1 MTALPLPLPV
11 PSSAGHAASPY
22 TDEPDA
28 LLQLDGSD
36 PAEAAS
42 AVYREVRR
50 GRRVVA
56 VVCGDPEAAARL
68 AQALDAIGV
77 AAIRPGPGEAVL
89 GSGVTVVAGPEAIPG
104 RLRANP
110 TRVLRVALAGCGV
123 VGGGVLPR
131 LLADARF
138 QVIGVLV
145 RDPARARD
153 IAIPAGLA
161 VSDPGALLARE
172 PDILVEAISDAST
185 GLALIRAALSRG
197 VDVVSANK
205 QAVGSDL
212 PALIDLAA
220 AGEAR
225 LLYSASVG
233 GGAPLIE
240 TVRRARA
247 HGAVVRIEAVLNGT
261 CNFILNRLAEGRPF
275 EEALI
280 AAREAGFAE
289 ADPSA
294 DLTGLDAA
302 AKLAILG
309 HEALRGRLIVDGVA
323 RQTLGRDGV
332 LPAGRVRQL
341 ARLDVRTGEVG
352 VALRVVDGDPLFAD
366 LADEWNALRVTTGDG
381 RVFTARG
388 RGAGRTPTAE
398 SVWADLTD
406 LAELKALSPAGAGV
420 GDPPDGSSTP
430 RLHKSAF
437 RERRLHHT
445 EP

>member
-1 MTALPLPLPV
+1 MIALSVPLPRPV
-11 PSSAGHAASPY
+11 SPPGTITPY
-22 TDEPDA
+22 TDEPVA
-28 LLQLDGSD
+28 LLQLDGAD
-36 PAEAAS
+36 AVAAAS

-56 VVCGDPEAAARL
+56 VACGDPDAPDRL
-68 AQALDAIGV
+68 VRALDAIGV
-77 AAIRPGPGEAVL
+77 AATRPGPGEAVL
-89 GSGVTVVAGPEAIPG
+89 GAGVTVVAGPEAHPC
-104 RLRANP
+104 RPPSAPAR
-110 TRVLRVALAGCGV
+110 TVRVALAGCGV

-131 LLADARF
+131 LVADARF
-138 QVIGVLV
+138 DVVGVLV
-145 RDPARARD
+145 RDPARRRD
-153 IAIPAGLA
+153 TAIPAGLA
-161 VSDPGALLARE
+161 VSDPAALLARE

-205 QAVGSDL
+205 QAVGADL
-212 PALIDLAA
+212 PALAALAA
-220 AGEAR
+220 AGDAR

-261 CNFILNRLAEGRPF
+261 CNFILNRLAEGQPF
-275 EEALI
+275 ETALA
-280 AAREAGFAE
+280 AARDAGFAE

-309 HEALRGRLIVDGVA
+309 HEALRGRLAVGGVSREA
-323 RQTLGRDGV
+323 LSREGV
-332 LPAGRVRQL
+332 LPTGRVRQV

-352 VALRVVDGDPLFAD
+352 VALRAVDGDPLFAD
-366 LADEWNALRVTTGDG
+366 LDDEWNALRVTTGDG

-406 LAELKALSPAGAGV
+406 LADVDGRSKENAAGSWEPAALKSP
-420 GDPPDGSSTP
+420 
-430 RLHKSAF
+430 
-437 RERRLHHT
+437 
-445 EP
+445 

>member
-1 MTALPLPLPV
+1 MTALPLPLPG
-11 PSSAGHAASPY
+11 PSAADHAVAPH
-22 TDEPDA
+22 TDEPVA
-28 LLQLDGSD
+28 LLQLDGSN

-56 VVCGDPEAAARL
+56 VACGDADAAGRL
-68 AQALDAIGV
+68 SRTLDAIGV
-77 AAIRPGPGEAVL
+77 VAARPASGEAVL
-89 GSGVTVVAGPEAIPG
+89 GTGVTIVAGPEALPG
-104 RLRANP
+104 RSRPHPGRA
-110 TRVLRVALAGCGV
+110 LRVALAGCGV

-138 QVIGVLV
+138 EVVGVLV
-145 RDPARARD
+145 RDPAKARD
-153 IAIPAGLA
+153 TAIPADLT
-161 VSDPGALLARE
+161 VSDPAALLARE
-172 PDILVEAISDAST
+172 PDILVEAISDPST
-185 GLALIRAALSRG
+185 GLALIRAALTRG

-205 QAVGSDL
+205 QAVGGDL

-220 AGEAR
+220 AGGAR

-275 EEALI
+275 AEALA

-294 DLTGLDAA
+294 DLEGLDAA

-309 HEALRGRLIVDGVA
+309 HEALRGRLTVGTVA
-323 RQTLGRDGV
+323 RQTLGRDSV

-352 VALRVVDGDPLFAD
+352 IALRAVDGDPLFVD

-406 LAELKALSPAGAGV
+406 LADSGPSTKENAAGSREPAALESP
-420 GDPPDGSSTP
+420 
-430 RLHKSAF
+430 
-437 RERRLHHT
+437 
-445 EP
+445 

>member
-1 MTALPLPLPV
+1 MTAQPLPRPIQ
-11 PSSAGHAASPY
+11 PAAADPAAPY
-22 TDEPDA
+22 TDEPVA

-36 PAEAAS
+36 PVEAAS

-56 VVCGDPEAAARL
+56 VACGGPDAALRL
-68 AQALDAIGV
+68 SRALDAIGV
-77 AAIRPGPGEAVL
+77 VASRPAPGEAVL
-89 GSGVTVVAGPEAIPG
+89 GAGVTIVAGPEAVPG
-104 RLRANP
+104 R
-110 TRVLRVALAGCGV
+110 TRTGPEHVLRVALAGCGV

-131 LLADARF
+131 LLDDQRF
-138 QVIGVLV
+138 EVVGVLV
-145 RDPARARD
+145 RAPDKARD
-153 IAIPAGLA
+153 TDIPAGLA
-161 VSDPGALLARE
+161 VSDPAALLARE

-185 GLALIRAALSRG
+185 GLALIRAALTRG
-197 VDVVSANK
+197 IDVVSANK
-205 QAVGSDL
+205 QAVGADL
-212 PALIDLAA
+212 CGLLELAA

-240 TVRRARA
+240 TVRRARD

-275 EEALI
+275 GEALT
-280 AAREAGFAE
+280 AAGAAGFAE

-302 AKLAILG
+302 AKLVILS
-309 HEALRGRLIVDGVA
+309 HEALQGRLAVDGVA
-323 RQTLGRDGV
+323 RDGLGPDV
-332 LPAGRVRQL
+332 ALPAGRVRQL
-341 ARLDVRTGEVG
+341 ARLDVRTGEVS
-352 VALRVVDGDPLFAD
+352 VTLRNVDGDPLFAD
-366 LADEWNALRVTTGDG
+366 LEDEWNALRVTTGDG

-406 LAELKALSPAGAGV
+406 LAALHA
-420 GDPPDGSSTP
+420 
-430 RLHKSAF
+430 
-437 RERRLHHT
+437 
-445 EP
+445 